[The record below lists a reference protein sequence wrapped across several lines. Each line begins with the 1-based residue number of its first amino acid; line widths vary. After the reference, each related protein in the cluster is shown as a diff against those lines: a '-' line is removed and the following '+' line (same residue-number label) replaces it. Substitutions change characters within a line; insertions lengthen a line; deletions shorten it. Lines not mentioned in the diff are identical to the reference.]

1 MGKSMKKFA
10 SFWTVILLSGSV
22 ACVPLAA
29 TATSPPATGIS
40 SSTVNNQPSTVPL
53 YDAYVQ

>member
-1 MGKSMKKFA
+1 MKKFA